1 MINQFVDITVAP
13 VSVTISPYSSINFRC
28 EGTGD
33 TLTWTVES
41 VSLTDAVS
49 QQRNITV
56 THDNSGSTL
65 SSVLTIIAIPI
76 NDGIEIGCIIVSFN
90 PYQPASEEATLTIR
104 G

>member
-1 MINQFVDITVAP
+1 MISQFVDITVAP
-13 VSVTISPYSSINFRC
+13 VSVTISPYSSTNFYC

-33 TLTWTVES
+33 VLTWTVES
-41 VSLTDAVS
+41 APLTDTIS

-76 NDGIEIGCIIVSFN
+76 NDNIVIGCVIVSLN
-90 PYQPASEEATLTIR
+90 PYLPTARVATLTIR

>member
-1 MINQFVDITVAP
+1 MISQFVDITVAP
-13 VSVTISPYSSINFRC
+13 VSVTISPYSSINFYC

-33 TLTWTVES
+33 VLTWTVES
-41 VSLTDAVS
+41 VSLNDTIS

-56 THDNSGSTL
+56 THNNSGSTL

-76 NDGIEIGCIIVSFN
+76 NDNIVIGCVIVSLN
-90 PYQPASEEATLTIR
+90 PYLPTARVATLTIR